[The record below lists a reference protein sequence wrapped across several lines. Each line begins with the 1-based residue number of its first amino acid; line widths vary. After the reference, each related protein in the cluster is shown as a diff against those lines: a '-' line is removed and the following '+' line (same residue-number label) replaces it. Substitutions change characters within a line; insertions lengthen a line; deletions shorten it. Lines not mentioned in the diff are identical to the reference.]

1 MEPVPVVDLGG
12 EGAPAHAVRRRA
24 QALALR
30 DACLGWLPCGGLLA
44 RLADPF
50 ARGWLR
56 RSGSPLL
63 GEIDAIARTLGRPG
77 VWLLHGA
84 YAFGCTALA
93 DEGREGPVLRRTLD
107 WPFPGLGRLVEV
119 ARQRGAAGD
128 FLSVTWP
135 GFAGLLTAVAP
146 GRFAASINQAPM
158 RRRTRVPW
166 LLWLDYALNAIEAF
180 CASGRPPPEHLLRV
194 AFETCADFDEA
205 RRFLEAAPVARPVL
219 FLVTGCAPGE
229 RMLIE
234 REIGALR
241 TYRDDTVVA
250 NAWRD
255 RSDGW
260 RPRVCGEG
268 RPMENNRR
276 RMTAMSAWTGRHPP
290 RLAWA
295 TPPIVNAC
303 TRVTVE
309 MCAATGRLLVCG
321 WEARGGSATPV
332 TAVTEVEAPSAAV
345 RPAFSP
351 PHRAAGGGRGTDR
364 YSSRPP

>member
-1 MEPVPVVDLGG
+1 MVDLGG

-56 RSGSPLL
+56 RSESPLL
-63 GEIDAIARTLGRPG
+63 DEIDAIARTLGRPG

-93 DEGREGPVLRRTLD
+93 DEGPEGPVLRRTLD

-158 RRRTRVPW
+158 RRRTRVRC

-180 CASGRPPPEHLLRV
+180 CASGRPPPSICCVSPSRPVRTSTRPVAFSRRRRLRV
-194 AFETCADFDEA
+194 RC
-205 RRFLEAAPVARPVL
+205 
-219 FLVTGCAPGE
+219 CSSSPG
-229 RMLIE
+229 
-234 REIGALR
+234 
-241 TYRDDTVVA
+241 
-250 NAWRD
+250 
-255 RSDGW
+255 
-260 RPRVCGEG
+260 
-268 RPMENNRR
+268 
-276 RMTAMSAWTGRHPP
+276 
-290 RLAWA
+290 
-295 TPPIVNAC
+295 
-303 TRVTVE
+303 
-309 MCAATGRLLVCG
+309 
-321 WEARGGSATPV
+321 
-332 TAVTEVEAPSAAV
+332 V
-345 RPAFSP
+345 RPASVC
-351 PHRAAGGGRGTDR
+351 
-364 YSSRPP
+364 

>member
-1 MEPVPVVDLGG
+1 M
-12 EGAPAHAVRRRA
+12 
-24 QALALR
+24 
-30 DACLGWLPCGGLLA
+30 
-44 RLADPF
+44 
-50 ARGWLR
+50 
-56 RSGSPLL
+56 
-63 GEIDAIARTLGRPG
+63 GRPG

-158 RRRTRVPW
+158 RRRTRVSW
-166 LLWLDYALNAIEAF
+166 LLWLDYALNAMEAF

-260 RPRVCGEG
+260 AAARVRRGQADGKQSSPHDRDVCLDRP
-268 RPMENNRR
+268 P
-276 RMTAMSAWTGRHPP
+276 S
-290 RLAWA
+290 A
-295 TPPIVNAC
+295 TPGLGD
-303 TRVTVE
+303 
-309 MCAATGRLLVCG
+309 AAHRERLHARHRRNVRRHRSTARLRM
-321 WEARGGSATPV
+321 EARGGSATPV
-332 TAVTEVEAPSAAV
+332 TAVTEVECTFRRCS

-351 PHRAAGGGRGTDR
+351 PRCAAAWRAR
-364 YSSRPP
+364 YWPV

>member
-1 MEPVPVVDLGG
+1 MVDLGG

-77 VWLLHGA
+77 IWLLHGA

-93 DEGREGPVLRRTLD
+93 DEGPEGPVLRRTLD

-158 RRRTRVPW
+158 RRRTRVRW

-194 AFETCADFDEA
+194 AFETCANFDEA

-229 RMLIE
+229 RVLIE

-276 RMTAMSAWTGRHPP
+276 RMAAMSAWTGRHPP
-290 RLAWA
+290 TPGLGNAARRECLHARHRRNVRRHRPTARL
-295 TPPIVNAC
+295 
-303 TRVTVE
+303 R
-309 MCAATGRLLVCG
+309 M
-321 WEARGGSATPV
+321 GSA
-332 TAVTEVEAPSAAV
+332 
-345 RPAFSP
+345 R
-351 PHRAAGGGRGTDR
+351 RQRDAGDRRDGGRGTFRRCQARFFAAAPRGRWRAR
-364 YSSRPP
+364 YWPV